1 MYCILYYIIYNEE
14 GPNSN
19 ELGPFR
25 TTCIAIILGILIS
38 RSEFLKNYGLLVDF
52 NAVNFFS

>member
-1 MYCILYYIIYNEE
+1 MYIIYNEE

-25 TTCIAIILGILIS
+25 TTCIAHSIYKCYLS
-38 RSEFLKNYGLLVDF
+38 
-52 NAVNFFS
+52 A

>member
-1 MYCILYYIIYNEE
+1 MYIIYNEE

-25 TTCIAIILGILIS
+25 TTCIAHSILF
-38 RSEFLKNYGLLVDF
+38 RE
-52 NAVNFFS
+52 

>member
-1 MYCILYYIIYNEE
+1 MYYVICNMYYVLYIIYNEE

-25 TTCIAIILGILIS
+25 TACIEHSIL
-38 RSEFLKNYGLLVDF
+38 F
-52 NAVNFFS
+52 

>member
-1 MYCILYYIIYNEE
+1 MYYVICIMYLYIIYNEE

-25 TTCIAIILGILIS
+25 TACIAHSIL
-38 RSEFLKNYGLLVDF
+38 F
-52 NAVNFFS
+52 